1 MKRVILVAWAAA
13 AWAAPQRAADLAPLR
28 KALQFHASFDRG
40 IDADLAAGDRRLFT
54 AKSYKSSAIARPQS
68 HSRER
73 EELPRAEQE
82 RGDAQ
87 PGLGNPDVVLSPGKG
102 RFGGALEFRKRNR
115 HAIYYAGEKNVPY
128 TAGDWSGT
136 VSFWLSLDPETDLE
150 PGYCD
155 PIQITDKDYND
166 AAIWVDFTRDDKPRH
181 FRLGVFGDLRG
192 WNPGNVPPDKNPDFL
207 KRLVVVERT
216 PFARGRWTHVV
227 IAWSHLGG
235 GKGAARL
242 YLDGKP
248 QGSAEAI
255 REPFTVEPARN
266 AIRLGVSYAGLYDDV
281 ALFNRALTDPEVAA
295 LHDLKDGA
303 AALHR

>member
-1 MKRVILVAWAAA
+1 MTRTILLVWAVAASVA
-13 AWAAPQRAADLAPLR
+13 AWAAVQRGADLAPLG

-40 IDADLAAGDRRLFT
+40 TDADHAAGDRRLFT
-54 AKSYKSSAIARPQS
+54 AKSYK
-68 HSRER
+68 
-73 EELPRAEQE
+73 E

-181 FRLGVFGDLRG
+181 FRLGVFGDLRA

-216 PFARGRWTHVV
+216 PFGRGRWTHVAV
-227 IAWSHLGG
+227 AWSHLGG
-235 GKGAARL
+235 GKGTARL

-248 QGSAEAI
+248 QGSAEGI

-266 AIRLGVSYAGLYDDV
+266 AIRLGVNYTGLYDDV
-281 ALFNRALTDPEVAA
+281 AVFNRALTDSEVAA
-295 LHDLKDGA
+295 LHGLKDGA